1 MQTVKSN
8 SEMAARLRSSNNLIQ
23 LALPYIRKLFA
34 FLDIEN
40 SLISLFDAHGYLL
53 TNFGKNLASQNVFKE
68 GDNFSI
74 EKLGNNAVGLALANR
89 KPSQVVREAHDHPL
103 LKEFSSYASPIMNN
117 RGQVECVLA
126 VTLKDVHES
135 RSIFGLLNMTSLALE
150 KQMVVEESSNDLFLK
165 NKIYSTLVE
174 SISDGLLMID
184 GEGVVIFLNKK
195 GGEILRLD
203 PGKIMGKKF
212 GQVIHWGKPIVYEV
226 LEKNKGYEDRE
237 LYLNSSKGIIHVIDT
252 AIPIRNEG
260 GKIVAVV
267 NTFREIKR
275 VSKLA
280 SRMIGTEVKFTFS
293 DVIGESLQIRK
304 AVEMGKLASKSNSP
318 ILIEGESGTGKELF
332 AQAVHNMS
340 ERKESPFIP
349 INCGAMPRELIES
362 ELFGYI
368 DGAFT
373 GAFKGGRL
381 GKFEACNGGTIF
393 LDEIIDL
400 PKDMQNKL
408 LRVIQEKEVYRI
420 GDHKGIPVD
429 VRVISSSNRDLAK
442 VVESGDFRED
452 LFYRLNVLKIYI
464 PPLRERKEDIP
475 LLTQHFVKKIA
486 QMLNKKVQGVDPKVL
501 QIFNDYPW
509 PGNVRELQNIIERAI
524 NFAKE
529 SIIRIEDLQ
538 ENLAKFLDQ
547 KPMEPPILDIRLVE
561 KEQLVK
567 ALKLSHGNV
576 AKTAKALGISR
587 PTVYKKSKKYNINLE
602 RRK

>member
-1 MQTVKSN
+1 
-8 SEMAARLRSSNNLIQ
+8 LRHSNNLIQ

-34 FLDIEN
+34 FLDIQN
-40 SLISLFDAHGYLL
+40 SLISLFDAHGNLL
-53 TNFGKNLASQNVFKE
+53 TNFGKNLVSQNIFKE
-68 GDNFSI
+68 GENFSI

-89 KPSQVVREAHDHPL
+89 KPSKVEREAHDHPL

-135 RSIFGLLNMTSLALE
+135 RSILGLLNMTSLAIE
-150 KQMVVEESSNDLFLK
+150 KQIILEESSNDLFLK

-184 GEGVVIFLNKK
+184 GEGVAIFLNKK

-212 GQVIHWGKPIVYEV
+212 SQVIHWGKPIVYEV

-280 SRMIGTEVKFTFS
+280 SRMIGTEVKFTFD
-293 DVIGESLQIRK
+293 DVIGESSQTRR
-304 AVEMGKLASKSNSP
+304 AVEMGKLASRSTSP

-349 INCGAMPRELIES
+349 INCGAIPRELIES

-475 LLTQHFVKKIA
+475 ILTQHFVRKIA
-486 QMLNKKVQGVDPKVL
+486 QMLNKEIQGVDSKVL
-501 QIFNDYPW
+501 EFFNDYPW

-587 PTVYKKSKKYNINLE
+587 PTVYKKSKKYNIKLE
-602 RRK
+602 KRK